1 MKPFKRPVI
10 LIILFLIIL
19 IGLTAYISYKSQRE
33 YRLTIQHQWQ
43 QQLSTTVHLTQQNLH
58 NFFDKFSENLIV
70 VSNDPVIQSKSCN
83 KRIKLYDEHY
93 CPLFNLWTVHMDY
106 VNAIM
111 LLNKDGKILVKF
123 PQFDSL
129 HRKEASFCPRKID
142 WEKKSDRNTVYI
154 SNVFQNHY
162 HKSAIILSCPVFY
175 NDSFSGVVRWMMTT
189 EKISNRFIDSLKIGN
204 NGYLW
209 MINNDGLIVSHPD
222 SVLRY
227 QNINETYLNQE
238 NYFINNTDEFLSTKH
253 FFYEIT
259 QNEEGYGTYYDPLKK
274 QYCLCAYEH
283 IKFPDHSFI
292 IIASLPY
299 EEITAPI
306 YKNALKNYSIS
317 FLIALIII
325 IASIFFYR
333 VQSQKTKLEIEKKYL
348 SELAISSDKL
358 RVEKQKRLT
367 AMIDGQE
374 SERIRISRELHD
386 GLGQYL
392 LAIKVRMEEMCSQI
406 SGKLYDELCV
416 IKTMFVETIDETK
429 RISNNL
435 MPLMLDELGIVTALN
450 NLCNELSATT
460 KIKIDFVSFG
470 IPDHINNKITTYIY
484 RILQEAL
491 SNAVKYSGATEINVQ
506 LLGNNEQI
514 NLIVQDNGKGFIID
528 AENKSRGNGLNNINE
543 RATILNGVFEIESK
557 IGEGT
562 ILNIKIPLKS

>member
-1 MKPFKRPVI
+1 MKILKRPAV

-19 IGLTAYISYKSQRE
+19 IGLTVYISYKNQRE
-33 YRLTIQHQWQ
+33 YRLTIQRQWQ
-43 QQLSTTVHLTQQNLH
+43 QQLNTTIHLTQHNLQ

-70 VSNDPVIQSKSCN
+70 VSNDPIIQSKSCN

-93 CPLFNLWTVHMDY
+93 CPLFNLWTVHKEY

-111 LLNKDGKILVKF
+111 LLNKDGQILVKF
-123 PQFDSL
+123 PQFDSS
-129 HRKEASFCPRKID
+129 HRKEVGFCPRKID
-142 WEKKSDRNTVYI
+142 WEKKSDRNSVYI

-175 NDSFSGVVRWMMTT
+175 NDSFSGVVRWMITT

-209 MINNDGLIVSHPD
+209 LIDDNGLIVSHP
-222 SVLRY
+222 VAANRNQY
-227 QNINETYLNQE
+227 INKTYLNKA
-238 NYFINNTDEFLSTKH
+238 NPSTKL
-253 FFYEIT
+253 FF
-259 QNEEGYGTYYDPLKK
+259 NEAIKNDEGYGIYYDPIKK
-274 QYCLCAYEH
+274 QSCLGVYKH
-283 IKFPDHSFI
+283 IVLSDHSWI

-299 EEITAPI
+299 NEITGPI
-306 YKNALKNYSIS
+306 TKNAVKNYSIS
-317 FLIALIII
+317 FLIALIVI

-333 VQSQKTKLEIEKKYL
+333 MQSQKNKLVLETKYL
-348 SELAISSDKL
+348 SEIALSSEKL
-358 RVEKQKRLT
+358 REERQKRLT

-392 LAIKVRMEEMCSQI
+392 LAIKVRMEEVCSHV
-406 SGKLYDELCV
+406 SGNLYDELCS
-416 IKTMFVETIDETK
+416 IKTMFVETIVETK

-450 NLCNELSATT
+450 NLCNELSEST
-460 KIKIDFVSFG
+460 KVKIDFVSFG
-470 IPDHINNKITTYIY
+470 ISDHINTKIKTYVY

-491 SNAVKYSGATEINVQ
+491 SNAIKHSGATEINVQ

-514 NLIVQDNGKGFIID
+514 NLVVQDNGKGFTID
-528 AENKSRGNGLNNINE
+528 AANKLKGNGLNNISE
-543 RATILNGVFEIESK
+543 RATILKGVFDIESK

-562 ILNIKIPLKS
+562 ILNVKIPLKK